1 MRFVH
6 WKASFIL
13 AVAVLAPAALCKAAE
28 VPARAEPRAAPG
40 PLVALLLPL
49 DSPDFARPADALL
62 QGCKAAFSLTRNMP
76 VLEVQSTDGAGA
88 RVVAQYEAAAGR
100 GAAVIVG
107 PMTRSA
113 VSVLAGSGRISVP
126 TLALNSPEGA
136 MPPNMYAF
144 GLSIES
150 EARQVAR
157 AAFAENLRKAVVV
170 RTATPLAQRASRAFA
185 DEWYALGGDASDL
198 QEFGEH
204 TDLAGLRNR
213 MSRSAAD
220 LVFLA
225 ADPVQARA
233 VRPYLNS
240 QIPVF
245 TTSQINSGQADA
257 LGNVDLDGV
266 RFVEMPW
273 LAQPD
278 NLTAMVFPHADSLP
292 SELQRFYA
300 FGIDACR
307 IANELL
313 NRQVRVSLEGVTGNL
328 SLNRDGTIE
337 REGIQSVF
345 RDGSVVALEAR

>member
-1 MRFVH
+1 
-6 WKASFIL
+6 
-13 AVAVLAPAALCKAAE
+13 
-28 VPARAEPRAAPG
+28 
-40 PLVALLLPL
+40 
-49 DSPDFARPADALL
+49 
-62 QGCKAAFSLTRNMP
+62 
-76 VLEVQSTDGAGA
+76 
-88 RVVAQYEAAAGR
+88 
-100 GAAVIVG
+100 
-107 PMTRSA
+107 
-113 VSVLAGSGRISVP
+113 
-126 TLALNSPEGA
+126 

-157 AAFAENLRKAVVV
+157 AAFAEGLRKAVVV
-170 RTATPLAQRASRAFA
+170 RTSTPLAQRASRAFA
-185 DEWYALGGDASDL
+185 DEWRSLGGDASEV
-198 QEFGEH
+198 QEFGGQ
-204 TDLAGLRNR
+204 TDLASLRNR

-240 QIPVF
+240 HIPVF
-245 TTSQINSGQADA
+245 TTSQINSGQTDA

-328 SLNRDGTIE
+328 SLNPDGTIE
-337 REGIQSVF
+337 REGVQSVF

>member
-1 MRFVH
+1 MRIVH

-28 VPARAEPRAAPG
+28 VPARAGARAAPG

-49 DSPDFARPADALL
+49 DSSDFARPADALL
-62 QGCKAAFSLTRNMP
+62 QGCKAAFSLTRNTP
-76 VLEVQSTDGAGA
+76 ALEVQSTDGAGA
-88 RVVAQYEAAAGR
+88 HVVAQYEAAVGR
-100 GAAVIVG
+100 GAAVVVG
-107 PMTRSA
+107 PLTRSA
-113 VSVLAGSGRISVP
+113 VTVLAGSGRISVP
-126 TLALNSPEGA
+126 TLVLNSPEGV

-157 AAFAENLRKAVVV
+157 AAFAEQLRHAVVV
-170 RTATPLAQRASRAFA
+170 QTATPLARRASRAFA
-185 DEWYALGGDASDL
+185 DEWHSLGGDVIDA
-198 QEFGEH
+198 QEFGAR
-204 TDLAGLRNR
+204 TDFAGLRNR
-213 MSRSAAD
+213 MSHSAAD

-225 ADPVQARA
+225 AGPAQARE

-245 TTSQINSGQADA
+245 TTSQINSGQTDA

-278 NLTAMVFPHADSLP
+278 NLTAMVFPHAEALP

-313 NRQVRVSLEGVTGNL
+313 NRHVRVSLEGVTGNL
-328 SLNRDGTIE
+328 SLNDDGTVE
-337 REGIQSVF
+337 REGVQSVF
-345 RDGSVVALEAR
+345 RDGSAVALEAR

>member
-1 MRFVH
+1 MRLVH
-6 WKASFIL
+6 WKASFVL
-13 AVAVLAPAALCKAAE
+13 AVAVLATAALCKAAE
-28 VPARAEPRAAPG
+28 DPARAGAAPR
-40 PLVALLLPL
+40 VALLLPL
-49 DSPDFARPADALL
+49 DSPDFGRPADAVL
-62 QGCKAAFSLTRNMP
+62 QGCKAAFSLSSSAP

-88 RVVAQYEAAAGR
+88 RIVAQYEAAAGR

-136 MPPNMYAF
+136 MPPNMYTF

-157 AAFAENLRKAVVV
+157 SAFAERLRRAVVV
-170 RTATPLAQRASRAFA
+170 RTATPLALRASKAFA
-185 DEWYALGGDASDL
+185 DEWRSLGGGVDDA

-204 TDLAGLRNR
+204 TDLARLSAR
-213 MSRSAAD
+213 MSRSAAE

-233 VRPYLNS
+233 IRPYLNAR
-240 QIPVF
+240 IPVF
-245 TTSQINSGQADA
+245 TTSQINSGPADA

-278 NLTAMVFPHADSLP
+278 NLTAMVFPHADALP

-313 NRQVRVSLEGVTGNL
+313 NRHVRVSLEGVTGNL
-328 SLNRDGTIE
+328 SLKDDGSIE
-337 REGIQSVF
+337 REGVQSVF
-345 RDGSVVALEAR
+345 RDGSAVTFEGR